1 MPPLR
6 KLWIIIV
13 LRLNII
19 IRKEGDRGVQSL
31 YEDKQKEWSNP

>member
-13 LRLNII
+13 LNII